1 MEIAKIIYEGELR
14 TVATHLR
21 SGKTVM
27 TDAPV
32 DNKGRGEAFSPTD
45 LVSTALGCCMMSI
58 MGIVANE
65 HGIVLGGMEAS
76 VEKHMAA
83 NPRRIARVDIHL
95 KIEDKGLNDK
105 QKRLLEHAAHTCPV
119 AKSLSE
125 ELIQNVTFEYY

>member
-21 SGKTVM
+21 SGKTVI

-32 DNKGRGEAFSPTD
+32 DNKGKGEAFSPTD

-58 MGIVANE
+58 MGIAANE
-65 HGIVLGGMEAS
+65 HNIPLGNIEAS
-76 VEKHMAA
+76 IGKHMAA
-83 NPRRIARVDIHL
+83 NPRRIAQVDVYL
-95 KIEDKGLNDK
+95 KIEDKGLSDK

-119 AKSLSE
+119 AKSLSAE
-125 ELIQNVTFEYY
+125 IVQNVKFEYY